1 MQPENIFIVHPTVEQ
16 ENALKAFI
24 KALKIEF
31 EIATSDN
38 LYNPAFVAKI
48 KKSRQEFERG
58 DFTRVEKS
66 DLQTFMGLR

>member
-16 ENALKAFI
+16 ENALKAF
-24 KALKIEF
+24 KIEF